1 MKIIIDKRE
10 RDLLDKLTI
19 YLEIFENKN
28 LILESDVLP
37 LGDILVKD
45 NNNILIIER
54 KTINDLLASIKDG
67 RYTEQSLRLSQNNEC
82 NNHNIIYLIEGNI
95 TSRSKDEK
103 RIIYSTI
110 TSINA
115 FKGFS
120 VMRTSNIDETTEW
133 LICMTDKLYRGFKNN
148 KLLFSNNQEINNQE
162 INKNYTEVIKCVKK
176 ENVTKDNIGEIML
189 MQIPGISA
197 TLAKAILNNFNNF
210 QEFIEKINK
219 DVSCIDHLTYECNG
233 KSRKIN
239 KNCIEN
245 IKHYLTTLGC

>member
-10 RDLLDKLTI
+10 NELFEKLTI
-19 YLEIFENKN
+19 YLEMFENKN
-28 LILESDVLP
+28 LLLENDVLP
-37 LGDILVKD
+37 LGDIIIKDD
-45 NNNILIIER
+45 NNLLIIER

-95 TSRSKDEK
+95 TSRSRDEK
-103 RIIYSTI
+103 KIIYSTI

-120 VMRTSNIDETTEW
+120 IMRTSNIDDTTEW
-133 LICMTDKLYRGFKNN
+133 LLHMADKLYRGFKNN
-148 KLLFSNNQEINNQE
+148 KMLYSVGENTS
-162 INKNYTEVIKCVKK
+162 KNYTEVIKSVKK
-176 ENVTKDNIGEIML
+176 DNVTKENIGEIML

-197 TLAKAILNNFNNF
+197 TLAKAVLSHFNNF

-219 DVSCIDHLTYECNG
+219 DVSCINELTYECNG

-239 KNCIEN
+239 KNCIES
-245 IKHYLTTLGC
+245 IKNYLTTIGC

>member
-10 RDLLDKLTI
+10 NELFEKLTI
-19 YLEIFENKN
+19 YLEMFENKN
-28 LILESDVLP
+28 LLLENDVLP
-37 LGDILVKD
+37 LGDILIKDD
-45 NNNILIIER
+45 NNLLIIER

-95 TSRSKDEK
+95 TSRSRDEK
-103 RIIYSTI
+103 KIIYSTI

-120 VMRTSNIDETTEW
+120 IMRTSNIDDTTEW
-133 LICMTDKLYRGFKNN
+133 LLHMADKLYRGFKNN
-148 KLLFSNNQEINNQE
+148 KMLYSVGENTS
-162 INKNYTEVIKCVKK
+162 KNYTEVIKSVKK
-176 ENVTKDNIGEIML
+176 DNVTKENIGEIML

-197 TLAKAILNNFNNF
+197 TLAKAVLSHFNNF

-219 DVSCIDHLTYECNG
+219 DVSCINELTYECNG

-239 KNCIEN
+239 KNCIES
-245 IKHYLTTLGC
+245 IKNYLTTIGC

>member
-10 RDLLDKLTI
+10 NELFDKFTI
-19 YLEIFENKN
+19 YLEMFQNKN
-28 LILESDVLP
+28 LILEKDLLA
-37 LGDILVKD
+37 LGDILIKDD
-45 NNNILIIER
+45 NNLLIIER

-67 RYTEQSLRLSQNNEC
+67 RYTEQSLRLSQNDEC

-95 TSRSKDEK
+95 TSRNRDERK
-103 RIIYSTI
+103 IIYSTI

-120 VMRTSNIDETTEW
+120 IMRTSNIDDTTEW
-133 LICMTDKLYRGFKNN
+133 LFHMADKLCRGFKNN
-148 KLLFSNNQEINNQE
+148 KILYSGGENT
-162 INKNYTEVIKCVKK
+162 NKNYTEVIKSVKK
-176 ENVTKDNIGEIML
+176 DNVTKENIGEIML

-197 TLAKAILNNFNNF
+197 TLAKAVLSHFNNF

-219 DVSCIDHLTYECNG
+219 DASCIDELTYECNG

-239 KNCIEN
+239 KNCIES
-245 IKHYLTTLGC
+245 IKNYLTTIGC

>member
-10 RDLLDKLTI
+10 NDLFDKLTI
-19 YLEIFENKN
+19 YLEMFENKN
-28 LILESDVLP
+28 LVLENDVLP
-37 LGDILVKD
+37 LGDILIKDD
-45 NNNILIIER
+45 NNLLIIER

-95 TSRSKDEK
+95 TSRSRDEK
-103 RIIYSTI
+103 KIIYSTI

-120 VMRTSNIDETTEW
+120 IMRTSNIDDTTEW
-133 LICMTDKLYRGFKNN
+133 LIHMADKLYRGFKNN
-148 KLLFSNNQEINNQE
+148 KILYSGGENT
-162 INKNYTEVIKCVKK
+162 NKNYTEVIKSVKK
-176 ENVTKDNIGEIML
+176 DNVTKENIGEIML

-197 TLAKAILNNFNNF
+197 TLAKAVLSHFNNF

-219 DVSCIDHLTYECNG
+219 DASCIDELTYECNG

-239 KNCIEN
+239 KNCIES
-245 IKHYLTTLGC
+245 IKHYLTTIGC

>member
-10 RDLLDKLTI
+10 NELFEKLTI
-19 YLEIFENKN
+19 YLEMFENKN
-28 LILESDVLP
+28 LLLENDVLP
-37 LGDILVKD
+37 LGDILIKDD
-45 NNNILIIER
+45 NNLLIIER

-95 TSRSKDEK
+95 TSRSRDEK
-103 RIIYSTI
+103 KIIYSTI

-120 VMRTSNIDETTEW
+120 IMRTSNIDDTTEW
-133 LICMTDKLYRGFKNN
+133 LLHMADKLYRGFKNN
-148 KLLFSNNQEINNQE
+148 KILYSEGENT
-162 INKNYTEVIKCVKK
+162 NKNYTEVIKSVKK
-176 ENVTKDNIGEIML
+176 DNVTKENIGEIML

-197 TLAKAILNNFNNF
+197 TLAKAVLSHFNNF

-219 DVSCIDHLTYECNG
+219 DASCIDELTYECNG

-239 KNCIEN
+239 KNCIES
-245 IKHYLTTLGC
+245 IKNYLTTIGC

>member
-1 MKIIIDKRE
+1 MKIVVDKRE
-10 RDLLDKLTI
+10 NDLFEKLTI

-28 LILESDVLP
+28 LILENDVLP
-37 LGDILVKD
+37 LGDILIKDD
-45 NNNILIIER
+45 NNLLIIER

-67 RYTEQSLRLSQNNEC
+67 RYSEQSLRLSQNNEC

-95 TSRSKDEK
+95 TSRCRDEK
-103 RIIYSTI
+103 KMIYSTI

-120 VMRTSNIDETTEW
+120 IMRTSNIDDTTEW
-133 LICMTDKLYRGFKNN
+133 LVHMTDKLHRGFKNN
-148 KLLFSNNQEINNQE
+148 KILYSVGDNT
-162 INKNYTEVIKCVKK
+162 NKNYTEVIKSVKK
-176 ENVTKDNIGEIML
+176 DNVTKDNIGEIML

-197 TLAKAILNNFNNF
+197 TLAKAILGHFNNF

-219 DVSCIDHLTYECNG
+219 DASCIDELKYDCNG

-239 KNCIEN
+239 KNCIES
-245 IKHYLTTLGC
+245 IKNYLTTIGS

>member
-10 RDLLDKLTI
+10 NELFEKFTI
-19 YLEIFENKN
+19 YLEMFQNKN
-28 LILESDVLP
+28 LILEKDVLA
-37 LGDILVKD
+37 LGDILIKDD
-45 NNNILIIER
+45 NNLLIIER

-67 RYTEQSLRLSQNNEC
+67 RYTEQSLRLSQNDEC

-95 TSRSKDEK
+95 TSRNRDERK
-103 RIIYSTI
+103 IIYSTI

-120 VMRTSNIDETTEW
+120 IMRTSNIDDTTEW
-133 LICMTDKLYRGFKNN
+133 LFHMADKLYRGFKNN
-148 KLLFSNNQEINNQE
+148 KILYSGCENT
-162 INKNYTEVIKCVKK
+162 NKNYTEVIKSVKK
-176 ENVTKDNIGEIML
+176 DNVTKENIGEIML

-197 TLAKAILNNFNNF
+197 TLAKAVLSHFNNF

-219 DVSCIDHLTYECNG
+219 DASCIDELTYECNG

-239 KNCIEN
+239 KNCIES
-245 IKHYLTTLGC
+245 IKNYLTTIGC